1 MAESTHGQSAPIA
14 VFLSFSG
21 QGGVERM
28 VLNLVEGFAA
38 AGHRVDLLAVRA
50 ENLEQRNWAAGVRV
64 RDLGVGHTAL
74 ALRPLTRYLREAR
87 PRGLL
92 CAKDRAIRVAVR
104 ARRRSG
110 VNCPLVGR
118 LGTNLSAALSGRG
131 ALVRWMRTAPMRRIY
146 RQIDTVV
153 AVSEGVAQDTAA
165 VTGIPSTRI
174 RVVRNPVVTPRLH
187 ALAERPPDHPWFEM
201 DAGPVVLGAGR
212 LTEQKDF
219 ELLIRAFARVRETH
233 PARLVILGEGR
244 LRGELERLADSL
256 GARALVDLP
265 GHTNNPYAFMS
276 RAAVFVL
283 SSRWEGSPNVL
294 TEALALGTPVVST
307 DCPSGPRE
315 LLDSGRYGELVPMGD
330 VDSMAGAVSR
340 VLAGA
345 RPSGGASE
353 AVREYAVEASTQG
366 YLAALGLEAAGGV
379 DGERDRD
386 SFPV

>member
-1 MAESTHGQSAPIA
+1 
-14 VFLSFSG
+14 
-21 QGGVERM
+21 M

-38 AGHRVDLLAVRA
+38 AGHPVDLLAVRA
-50 ENLEQRNWAAGVRV
+50 DNLEHRDWPAGVRV

-74 ALRPLTRYLREAR
+74 ALGPLTRYLREVR

-104 ARRRSG
+104 ARGRSG
-110 VNCPLVGR
+110 VDCPLVGR
-118 LGTNLSAALSGRG
+118 LGTDLSAALSGRG
-131 ALVRWMRTAPMRRIY
+131 ALVRWIRTAPMRRIY
-146 RQIDTVV
+146 RRVDTVV

-174 RVVRNPVVTPRLH
+174 RVVRNPVVTPRLY
-187 ALAERPPDHPWFEM
+187 AMAERPPDHPWFET
-201 DAGPVVLGAGR
+201 DADPVVLGAGR

-219 ELLIRAFARVRETH
+219 ELLVRAFAQVSKTH
-233 PARLVILGEGR
+233 PARLVIIGEGR

-256 GARALVDLP
+256 GVRASIDLP
-265 GHTNNPYAFMS
+265 GHVDNPYAFMS

-315 LLDSGRYGELVPMGD
+315 LLDAGRYGELVAMGD
-330 VDSMAGAVSR
+330 IEPMAGAIRR
-340 VLAGA
+340 VLDGVT
-345 RPSGGASE
+345 PPGPASQ
-353 AVREYAVEASTQG
+353 AVRDYTVEASTRG
-366 YLAALGLEAAGGV
+366 YLAALGLGQLQDDGG
-379 DGERDRD
+379 RD
-386 SFPV
+386 PKP